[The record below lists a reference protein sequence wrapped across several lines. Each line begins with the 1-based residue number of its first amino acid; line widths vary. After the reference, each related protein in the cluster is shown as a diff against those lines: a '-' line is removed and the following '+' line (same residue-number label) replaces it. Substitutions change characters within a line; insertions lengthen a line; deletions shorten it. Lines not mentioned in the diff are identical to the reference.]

1 MKTDKCTPASERQ
14 VARLRQFGV
23 TPPPGL
29 TVDAATR
36 LLNSLVVPLKMRR
49 GERLRTRM
57 ARSQ

>member
-1 MKTDKCTPASERQ
+1 MKTDKCTPASKRQ
-14 VARLRQFGV
+14 LARLRQFGV

-36 LLNSLVVPLKMRR
+36 LLNPLVVQLKLHR
-49 GERLRTRM
+49 GERLSVRM